1 MISGY
6 RRFVVP
12 GLSTLIMLTVLLAL
26 GTWQVYRLQW
36 KEDILARIA
45 VAETAPPIPLERDSP
60 RYTPASYTPAPYTKV
75 SVTGRFQFD
84 QSAQLG
90 AEVHDT
96 RAGPVM
102 GFHQIVPLQLAND
115 RTILVDRGWIPQQ
128 RTAPLDDPSGQ
139 VTVAGYVRPGEKSRW
154 FSASDDIAT
163 RQFYTL
169 DPEVIGATVGAANV
183 APFALVALGP
193 AAAETYPVPAQ
204 HLPRPP
210 NNHLSYAITWY
221 GLAVAL
227 VIIFGTWV
235 RKALR

>member
-1 MISGY
+1 VTSGY

-12 GLSTLIMLTVLLAL
+12 GLSTLIMLIVLLAL
-26 GTWQVYRLQW
+26 GTWQVYRLRW

-45 VAETAPPIPLERDSP
+45 AAESAPPLPLGQD
-60 RYTPASYTPAPYTKV
+60 PAPYTKV

-84 QSAQLG
+84 RSAQLG

-96 RAGPVM
+96 RAGPEL

-115 RTILVDRGWIPQQ
+115 HTILVDRGWIPQK
-128 RTAPLDDPSGQ
+128 RTTPLDDPSEQ
-139 VTVAGYVRPGEKSRW
+139 VTVAGYVRPGEKSSW
-154 FSASDDIAT
+154 FSALDDTAT

-169 DPEVIGATVGAANV
+169 DPETIGATVGATNV